1 MKHFCLLQSYVFR
14 PQNTKKMSSQKVHI
28 FLKSQKKVHKKF
40 TRYL

>member
-14 PQNTKKMSSQKVHI
+14 PQNTKKMSLQKVHI
-28 FLKSQKKVHKKF
+28 FMKNQKKVYKKF